1 MIFLR
6 KYLRDYKKNSTFA
19 ADIEKYAQKPRN
31 LITIKIL

>member
-19 ADIEKYAQKPRN
+19 ADIEKYAQNRE
-31 LITIKIL
+31 I